1 MLIQAI
7 VSISNLIFG
16 ANSKSTHI
24 YLFPTLKTSVIW
36 QSSLEQEEKHETL
49 KLNKL

>member
-1 MLIQAI
+1 MLTQAI
-7 VSISNLIFG
+7 DTISNLIIR
-16 ANSKSTHI
+16 ANFKSTRI